1 MGPPEEETLVEK
13 SNKQANQYYELY
25 KILSNK
31 EYELGKLIND
41 FIENF
46 RNKYKE
52 MTSPDEQIK
61 IEEIATKPIMVD
73 IVKVIELS
81 MNTLNSNFNN
91 ISPSFNTNMYYN
103 ASEQFIFNKIY
114 HLLYDIY
121 DKKYKKENEEFLSI
135 KKDINDNVKP
145 NDILINI
152 SGKDIYKAHDDI
164 PYKNVIENINKV
176 KYEKSLKN
184 KFEILTQCSLEMRS
198 SFLEYTSGKDELI
211 SMDDE
216 LPIIIYIVT
225 QVNIENL
232 FAELNMVDD
241 YLKTSMRDEL
251 IQNKMVTNMLSS
263 LIYVGKTWDS
273 KLKKFNS

>member
-1 MGPPEEETLVEK
+1 MEK
-13 SNKQANQYYELY
+13 SNKEANQYYELY

-31 EYELGKLIND
+31 EYELGKIVND

-52 MTSPDEQIK
+52 ITAPDEQIK
-61 IEEIATKPIMVD
+61 IEEINTRSIMVD
-73 IVKVIELS
+73 IVKTIELS

-91 ISPSFNTNMYYN
+91 ISSSYNSTMYYN
-103 ASEQFIFNKIY
+103 ASEQFIFNKIF

-121 DKKYKKENEEFLSI
+121 DKKYKKQNEEFLSI
-135 KKDINDNVKP
+135 KQDINNNVKP
-145 NDILINI
+145 GEILMNL
-152 SGKDIYKAHDDI
+152 SGKDIYKGGDEF

-184 KFEILTQCSLEMRS
+184 KFKILTQCSLEMRG

-216 LPIIIYIVT
+216 LPIIIYIIT

-241 YLKTSMRDEL
+241 YIKTSMRDEL

-263 LIYVGKTWDS
+263 LIYVSKKWDT